1 VHLVPGQHIHLVGI
15 GGFGLSAIARVLLQQ
30 GYIVSGSDKARNA
43 LVLGLER
50 EGAIIYDGHNPRYV
64 EGAEMLIV
72 SSAIP
77 AEHTE
82 IMAAH
87 ELGIPVYKRS
97 DIIAAIMAGQHAI
110 AIAGTHGKTT
120 TTAMT
125 THILLE
131 TNQRPSY
138 IIGGILRNSGTN
150 ASIGTGDAF
159 VIEADEYDNMFLGL
173 RPQVEV
179 VTNVEYDHPDFF
191 PTPNSMI
198 DAFSRFVGLLPQNGL
213 LIVCVDD
220 PTAAIFGRNRLVAR
234 LPVATYGI
242 ENQLAMWQA
251 VNVRVDSGGFNTFD
265 VIHDG
270 RQMGTVQLALPGD
283 HNVQNG
289 LAALI
294 AAHSQ
299 SVPFNEAARAL
310 KTFQGTG
317 RRFEVR
323 GETDGVVV
331 IDDYAHHP
339 TAIEATLKAVRS
351 RFPQHEVWAVWQPH
365 TYSRTQRLFER
376 YLSAFDP
383 AYADHVLITDIFAA
397 REMPI
402 SGVNSAGVVAAL
414 AHPDAHHTPKL
425 LDAVNLLE
433 AQVQGPAVIIIM
445 SAGDAP
451 IIGVEFLKRRQQRQS
466 VIETRESK
474 AVSTEPAPETE
485 ETTDVPQVQVADTGD
500 DGIDPREKTRM
511 SPPAFMEKLREEQ
524 SKRDANDAE

>member
-1 VHLVPGQHIHLVGI
+1 
-15 GGFGLSAIARVLLQQ
+15 
-30 GYIVSGSDKARNA
+30 
-43 LVLGLER
+43 
-50 EGAIIYDGHNPRYV
+50 
-64 EGAEMLIV
+64 
-72 SSAIP
+72 
-77 AEHTE
+77 
-82 IMAAH
+82 
-87 ELGIPVYKRS
+87 
-97 DIIAAIMAGQHAI
+97 
-110 AIAGTHGKTT
+110 
-120 TTAMT
+120 
-125 THILLE
+125 
-131 TNQRPSY
+131 
-138 IIGGILRNSGTN
+138 

-242 ENQLAMWQA
+242 ENQLATWQA
-251 VNVRVDSGGFNTFD
+251 INVRVDSGGFNTFD

-283 HNVQNG
+283 HNVLNG

-466 VIETRESK
+466 TLDTRESK
-474 AVSTEPAPETE
+474 AVSVEATAETE
-485 ETTDVPQVQVADTGD
+485 ETTDAPQVQVEDTGD